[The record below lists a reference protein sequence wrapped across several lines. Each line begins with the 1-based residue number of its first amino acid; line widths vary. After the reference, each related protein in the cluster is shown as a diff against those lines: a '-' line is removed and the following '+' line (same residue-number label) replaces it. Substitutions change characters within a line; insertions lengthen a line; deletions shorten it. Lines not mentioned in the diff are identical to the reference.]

1 MKSLA
6 RTYECD
12 ANSLL
17 NHGMAT
23 ASKSR
28 LSDTFYNL
36 KPADKVRILESPFE
50 MKTITV
56 SCSCSHH
63 GSITFPEDSEVL
75 DFWVEEYRRES
86 CEPIITDGVISLG
99 AGKKMT
105 RTCERSSD
113 EENSYRGR

>member
-1 MKSLA
+1 MLI
-6 RTYECD
+6 
-12 ANSLL
+12 SLL

-23 ASKSR
+23 PRKSR

-36 KPADKVRILESPFE
+36 KPGDKVRILQSPFE

-63 GSITFPEDSEVL
+63 GSITFPEDSGVL
-75 DFWVEEYRRES
+75 DFWVEEYRREG

-99 AGKKMT
+99 AGKKMS

-113 EENSYRGR
+113 EENSYCGR